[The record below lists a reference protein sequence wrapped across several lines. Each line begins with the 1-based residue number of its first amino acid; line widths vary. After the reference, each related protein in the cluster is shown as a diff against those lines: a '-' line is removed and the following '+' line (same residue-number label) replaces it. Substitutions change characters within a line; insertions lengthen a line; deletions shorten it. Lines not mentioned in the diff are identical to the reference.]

1 MPSPPLPVTGAVIA
15 FNEADRIVRCV
26 TSLASVCKEV
36 VVIDS
41 GSTDA
46 TVALARG
53 AGARVEYAAW
63 EGFGRQKNKAI
74 EQASQAWVLMIDA
87 DEWLDPGTEKSLRE
101 LFDSGEVERAD
112 IWRLRRRTHFLGKVL
127 RFGWGDER
135 VGRLFRQQLRYQPLE
150 VHERMDMAAWRVGLV
165 SARIEH
171 DTARS
176 EREYREKLERY
187 ADLWAK
193 QKRMKGR
200 HARRGDRWLHAAYYW
215 FKNMLLRGGLL
226 DGPKGWLF
234 HACHTRYV
242 FRKYT
247 LLERS
252 AHQAV

>member
-1 MPSPPLPVTGAVIA
+1 MHPPPLPVTGAVIA
-15 FNEADRIVRCV
+15 FNEADRIVRCIA
-26 TSLASVCKEV
+26 SLASVCKEV
-36 VVIDS
+36 VVVDS

-46 TVALARG
+46 TVALARE
-53 AGARVEYAAW
+53 AGARVEHAAW

-74 EQASQAWVLMIDA
+74 ELATQPWVLMIDA
-87 DEWLDPGTEKSLRE
+87 DEWLDPCTETGLRD
-101 LFDSGEVERAD
+101 LFESGEVEHAD
-112 IWRLRRRTHFLGKVL
+112 IWRLWRRTHFLGKVL

-165 SARIEH
+165 AARIEH

-176 EREYREKLERY
+176 EREYRDKLDRY
-187 ADLWAK
+187 AGLWAT
-193 QKRMKGR
+193 QKRLKGR
-200 HARRGDRWLHAAYYW
+200 RARRGDRWVHAAYYW
-215 FKNMLLRGGLL
+215 IKNMLLRGGLL

-234 HACHTRYV
+234 HACHTHYV

-252 AHQAV
+252 ARQAV